1 MLHAL
6 LVLSCASRL
15 DRPQV
20 LLAPAGP
27 ADRHVP
33 LTDWVKQKLSV
44 HSNNFDSF
52 IEFEAVHRC
61 SRQRILPREY
71 LFFTIARRA
80 DDHALGA
87 HRCTRCLRHRPSRP
101 SNRR

>member
-6 LVLSCASRL
+6 LVLSCTSRF
-15 DRPQV
+15 DRPRV

-27 ADRHVP
+27 ADRHLP

-44 HSNNFDSF
+44 HSNNLNSF
-52 IEFEAVHRC
+52 IEFKAVQQC
-61 SRQRILPREY
+61 SRQRILPRES

-80 DDHALGA
+80 DDRALDA
-87 HRCTRCLRHRPSRP
+87 HRCTRCLRHRSSRP